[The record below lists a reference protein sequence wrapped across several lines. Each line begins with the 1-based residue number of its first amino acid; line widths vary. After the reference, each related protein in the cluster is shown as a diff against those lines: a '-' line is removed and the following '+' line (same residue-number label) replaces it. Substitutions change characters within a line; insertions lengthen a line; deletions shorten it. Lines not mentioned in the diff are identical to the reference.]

1 MSAIIALVACRCA
14 AETRP
19 MGQANGVNGVVV
31 LGLGRMGSAMAR
43 RYAGTGMRVTSW
55 SRSGRGSAATAA
67 EATRTADSVVLA
79 LYDGEACRAVLD
91 DVSGA
96 LTEAQLVVN
105 TSTVAPDDAARCAD
119 LVAEGRGLLRARA
132 GPGVRARR
140 ARRVSA
146 SAGGRERRGRGG
158 GRRGAPAALAA
169 EVRRLG
175 DPRAAAAAK
184 LVANAS
190 LAGSALALRDALEGA
205 ALLGIALPDA
215 LDILE
220 LGRLGDLVRGSRDRL
235 EAGGSGE
242 AFFTAGAITKDA
254 TLLAGTTGVAG
265 LADRLQQLLDSGEV
279 REDDDFTVLALP
291 SPYRTAAAR

>member
-1 MSAIIALVACRCA
+1 
-14 AETRP
+14 
-19 MGQANGVNGVVV
+19 MGQAKGVVV

-43 RYAGTGMRVTSW
+43 RYADTGVRVTSW

-67 EATRTADSVVLA
+67 EATRAGDPVVLA

-96 LTEAQLVVN
+96 LTPAQLVVN

-119 LVAEGRGLLRARA
+119 LVAG
-132 GPGVRARR
+132 
-140 ARRVSA
+140 
-146 SAGGRERRGRGG
+146 AGGRYVHAPVLGSVPAVLGG
-158 GRRGAPAALAA
+158 SLRVLAGGTVDDVAAAAELLQPLAT

-205 ALLGIALPDA
+205 ALLGIPLPDA

-235 EAGGSGE
+235 ETGGSGE

-254 TLLAGTTGVAG
+254 TLLARATGVTR
-265 LADRLQQLLDSGEV
+265 LADRLHQLLEEGEV

-291 SPYRTAAAR
+291 PAYRTAAAR